1 MRLLNVQTFHLEE
14 FFGSTTPRYAILSH
28 TWGTEEV
35 LCQDV
40 INDECVVEH
49 GTNAVRQPKWGHK
62 KNALKILDSAALAA
76 REGYSYIWIDTCCI
90 DKTSSAELS
99 EAINSMFEWYAKA
112 AICFVCLV
120 DFTCPEPVAP
130 HNRKYRL
137 RDLHQSRWFRRG
149 WTLQELIAPEE
160 VHFYDKNWNFIG
172 DRDRLSKELHKI
184 TSIAMA
190 VLDSKIIRERS
201 RRISNEHP
209 DLLNASASLLPYS
222 VSEKMQWAAGRETAR
237 EEDLAYCLL
246 GIFDI
251 KMPLL
256 YGEGKRAFTRLQRK
270 ILKQTNDQSIF
281 VFDRHKTLNNESFF
295 ASSALDF
302 KTSFRV
308 RSFRGI
314 GRHIAVHQ
322 NELIIELLLCP
333 LSGAPRRHLGILHC
347 CVNDECAGLAR
358 PALVLTESNGKF
370 SFDPAYNVYLVRPN
384 GRLHAIAFPG
394 FECWTDRLGIGLE
407 GIHQDVITIHPFTQ
421 IASHRGASWDVPL
434 QFNPIGGNSSARY
447 QFGRTYPAHTGTIVR
462 PTYLRFG
469 TSSSILRYMV
479 CVECVQNR
487 TISYPLIII
496 CVQHSNHEDLVAE
509 LISDPPFIPFRHREN
524 PLSEQEVYKLLEKV
538 ANTPSSNASPGN
550 YDVIYQNSTFLKNG
564 DKADVQI
571 CKNDFLG
578 VAFYDLNL
586 VITKSS
592 EADCNNGY
600 KAV

>member
-1 MRLLNVQTFHLEE
+1 MRLLNVQTFRLEE
-14 FFGSTTPRYAILSH
+14 FFGSNTPRYAILSH

-40 INDECVVEH
+40 INDDSVAEH
-49 GTNAVRQPKWGHK
+49 GTNAGRQPRWRHK
-62 KNALKILDSAALAA
+62 KNAAKILDSAALAA
-76 REGYSYIWIDTCCI
+76 RKGYRYIWIDTCCI

-99 EAINSMFEWYAKA
+99 EAINSMFEWYARA
-112 AICFVCLV
+112 AICFVYLV
-120 DFTCPEPVAP
+120 DFTCPEPVTS
-130 HNRKYRL
+130 HNREDRL
-137 RDLHQSRWFRRG
+137 GDLHTSRWFRRG

-160 VHFYDKNWNFIG
+160 VHFYDKDWNFIG
-172 DRDRLSKELHKI
+172 DRDELSQELHQI

-190 VLDSKIIRERS
+190 VLDSRIIRERS

-281 VFDRHKTLNNESFF
+281 VFDRHKALNNGSFF

-302 KTSFRV
+302 KTSLRV

-314 GRHIAVHQ
+314 GRHVAVHQ

-333 LSGAPRRHLGILHC
+333 LSAEPRRHLGILHC
-347 CVNDECAGLAR
+347 CVNDECAGVTR

-384 GRLHAIAFPG
+384 ERFHAIGFPD
-394 FECWTDRLGIGLE
+394 FERWTDRLAIDLE
-407 GIHQDVITIHPFTQ
+407 AIHQDVITIHPFTR
-421 IASHRGASWDVPL
+421 IASHRGAVWEIPL
-434 QFNPIGGNSSARY
+434 QLNPIGGNSSARY
-447 QFGRTYPAHTGTIVR
+447 QFGPTYPEHTGTMVR
-462 PTYLRFG
+462 PVHLRFRP
-469 TSSSILRYMV
+469 SSSVLWYIL
-479 CVECVQNR
+479 CVECLQNR
-487 TISYPLIII
+487 AISYPLIII
-496 CVQHSNHEDLVAE
+496 CVQHSNHENVVAE
-509 LISDPPFIPFRHREN
+509 LFSDPPVIPFRRREN
-524 PLSEQEVYKLLEKV
+524 RLTDQEVHKLLEKV
-538 ANTPSSNASPGN
+538 VDTPPSSPSPRKSN
-550 YDVIYQNSTFLKNG
+550 VIHQNSASLKNG

-578 VAFYDLNL
+578 VPFYDLNI
-586 VITKSS
+586 VIS
-592 EADCNNGY
+592 
-600 KAV
+600 